1 MVDEKPKPKRSDF
14 NTDKKPLKEAFNPKG
29 INQARNSN
37 PAKSSK
43 LSDYN
48 PNGLINNRNKKK

>member
-14 NTDKKPLKEAFNPKG
+14 STSKKPLKEAFNPAG
-29 INQARNSN
+29 INQARNNVTTKSN
-37 PAKSSK
+37 K

-48 PNGLINNRNKKK
+48 PTGLTNNRNKKK

>member
-1 MVDEKPKPKRSDF
+1 MVNEKPKPKRSDL

-29 INQARNSN
+29 INQARKTI
-37 PAKSSK
+37 PIKSDK

-48 PNGLINNRNKKK
+48 PNGLINNRKKKK

>member
-14 NTDKKPLKEAFNPKG
+14 STSKKPLKEAFNPNG
-29 INQARNSN
+29 INQARNN
-37 PAKSSK
+37 IPTKFNN

-48 PNGLINNRNKKK
+48 PNGLTNNRNKKK